1 MTTKELIRTEIERRM
16 KELEEQIVDIYD
28 SKAVLRKDELQR
40 LLSFLDALP
49 DESERPTMGY
59 DEAYLNEKIAKASKS
74 WEGVDV
80 DKFMDEIRGREKT
93 VTDCDDLTE
102 AAKKYAEEQAFWW
115 IRENPY
121 TSQEYAFKAG
131 AEWMKTK
138 MIKEDAK

>member
-1 MTTKELIRTEIERRM
+1 MTTKELIRREIERRIEWLNTVTNDFREGRRA
-16 KELEEQIVDIYD
+16 ELRSLYD
-28 SKAVLRKDELQR
+28 
-40 LLSFLDALP
+40 FLDTLP
-49 DESERPTMGY
+49 DEP
-59 DEAYLNEKIAKASKS
+59 
-74 WEGVDV
+74 
-80 DKFMDEIRGREKT
+80 

-121 TSQEYAFKAG
+121 TIQEYAFKAG